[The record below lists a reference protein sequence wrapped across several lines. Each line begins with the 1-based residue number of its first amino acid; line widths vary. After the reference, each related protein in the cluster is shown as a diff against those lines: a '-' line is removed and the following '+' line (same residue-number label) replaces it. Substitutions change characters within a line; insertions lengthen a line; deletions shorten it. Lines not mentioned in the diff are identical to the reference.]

1 MSVTPIRPPVSERSQ
16 QFTQSIIRE
25 MTRQNALYGGVNL
38 AQGYPDFD
46 PPEMIKEAAVA
57 AIRDGFNQYS
67 ITWGALP
74 LRQAIA
80 DKVGWYNGIHA
91 DPDEHVTVTCGAT
104 EAMMAVML
112 AIVNPGDEVIIFDPY
127 YENYGP
133 DTVVSGARPVYVPL
147 REPDFSFDRDE
158 LRAAFSPHTRAIVI
172 NTPQNPTGKV
182 FTSDEL
188 AFIAGLCQEFD
199 ALAVTD
205 EIYEHILYDG
215 HRHVSIASLPGMA
228 ERSITISGL
237 SKTYSVTG
245 WRLGYVIAPSV
256 ISEAIRRV
264 HDFLTVGAP
273 APLQMAA
280 VTALGIDRS
289 YYRDLAAMYEQ
300 KRDLLLPILQEL
312 GFTVFRPQGA
322 YYLWTDVSD
331 ITDMSGW
338 DFSRYLVREIGV
350 ATVPGSGF
358 YSHRELGAQYIR
370 FTFSKKPET
379 LQAAAERLQRLKT
392 HMPRH

>member
-1 MSVTPIRPPVSERSQ
+1 MSVIPTPRYVSERSQ

-25 MTRQNALYGGVNL
+25 MTRQNALYGGINL
-38 AQGYPDFD
+38 AQGFPDFD
-46 PPEMIKEAAVA
+46 PPEVIKEAAVQA
-57 AIRDGFNQYS
+57 VRDGHNQYA
-67 ITWGALP
+67 ITWGTPL

-80 DKVGWYNGIHA
+80 EKAAWYNGIIA

-104 EAMMAVML
+104 EAMMSVML
-112 AIVNPGDEVIIFDPY
+112 AIINPGDEVIIFDPY

-133 DTVVSGARPVYVPL
+133 DTVVSGAKPVFVPL
-147 REPDFSFDRDE
+147 RAPDFTFDREE
-158 LRAAFSPHTRAIVI
+158 LRAAVTPRTKAIVI

-182 FTSDEL
+182 FSRDEL
-188 AFIAGLCQEFD
+188 DYIAQLCREQD
-199 ALAVTD
+199 VLAITD

-215 HRHVSIASLPGMA
+215 HAHLSIASLPGMA

-245 WRLGYVIAPSV
+245 WRIGYIIAPPE
-256 ISEAIRRV
+256 ISEAVRRV

-280 VTALGIDRS
+280 VTALRIDRA
-289 YYRDLAAMYEQ
+289 YYAELAATYEQ
-300 KRDLLLPILQEL
+300 KRDMLLPVLQEI
-312 GFTVFRPQGA
+312 GFKVFRPQGA
-322 YYLWTDVSD
+322 YYIWTDVSD

-338 DFSRYLVREIGV
+338 DFSQYLVREIGV

-358 YSHRELGAQYIR
+358 YSHRELGAKNIR

-379 LQAAAERLQRLKT
+379 LHAAAERLQKLKVT
-392 HMPRH
+392 A